1 MLAVDAEVF
10 LKLTDESA
18 EQSLRPGRIVRNVD
32 GHFTTELEESDFVA
46 EVGDEAKVYYALKR
60 AFVQQTILIETVT
73 ITKNAWVDF
82 QLLGEPVSAESRQC
96 YRVSMLVSN
105 LSVKVGPEK
114 CCRLLDISTSGFS
127 VTAAADYREG
137 QVVEATL
144 RYEDRE
150 FSGRARI
157 QRVRPW
163 PLGRKRY
170 GLHHLTKREGG
181 GELHK
186 GMKHICMAVQRRQ
199 LRRLAGVS

>member
-1 MLAVDAEVF
+1 MAVVAEGC
-10 LKLTDESA
+10 LKLTDGSA
-18 EQSLRPGRIVRNVD
+18 EQSLRPGRIVRSVN
-32 GHFTTELEESDFVA
+32 GHYTAELEESDFVA

-60 AFVQQTILIETVT
+60 AFVQQTLLIETVT
-73 ITKNAWVDF
+73 ITENAWVDF
-82 QLLGEPVSAESRQC
+82 QLLGEPVSAENRQC

-105 LSVKVGPEK
+105 LSVKVGPEEY
-114 CCRLLDISTSGFS
+114 CRLLDISASGFS

-144 RYEDRE
+144 RYEDGE

-163 PLGRKRY
+163 TLGRKRY

-186 GMKHICMAVQRRQ
+186 GMKHICMAVQGRYVRA
-199 LRRLAGVS
+199 LAGVS